1 MADLKDIINLIEK
14 REKADKQSKPLEEWI
29 STKEGKTVVDSLPIE
44 ERSFLKDIFN
54 KYQGS
59 NLSKVLGAVK
69 KLSPDEIRIGI
80 SKDFNKGGM
89 PKMQEQMDLFEQ
101 GGLKDEGGMKDP
113 VSGNK
118 VPVGSTR
125 KEVRDDIPAMVSE
138 GEFIFPAD
146 VTRYIGLDKL
156 MQLRQDAKR
165 GLVKMEQ
172 MGQMGGSP
180 IEEKNELP
188 FTSADIVILSESGD
202 LQEFDEGGMPRNLKT
217 LDRNSSFYSS
227 PEYINWVNSGGMGTT
242 DMYTSKDGNVF
253 TSGTVGRMYDNWL
266 AGQSMGN
273 KTDSVSKRITFKD
286 VMGENQIFFKEYRNA
301 TGESITISF
310 IGNVPLQ
317 PIPEGYTY
325 YDPNNPDDHPSS
337 NVSDTAST
345 ENPLV
350 ELSPEGDGAY
360 NDVGEWTGQGSAAQM
375 ARDKVDTASMTNTE
389 FANHVTK
396 VNGKGR
402 NMISA
407 VLGLIN
413 PVMGLVSHTATAYND
428 RALQKEMESR
438 LAKTDLS
445 VEDRAAITA
454 ALDVTKARLDG
465 KLTSTILGIVDE
477 LASTFN
483 LTPQQVEEVKQ
494 ELVNQ
499 NDSITTTINKTDPA
513 TKTIAEVV
521 NEVTAKYSQQKAD
534 KLGSQQMTTDQ
545 RFTDEDR
552 MRSSQTG
559 GLPPAQTIGN
569 LEGQYSTSPSNV
581 PRDMRTIGSP
591 EIRDRLP
598 DSYQTA
604 LPNINYLAT
613 PNYKTQKGKEDYE
626 KYQAAR
632 LANEQM
638 VTDQMY
644 MPPAVSQAETLGYPI
659 SKIDTDKLDDQTVY
673 ELGTNIANQMANMQ
687 MTTGYPGKDMSAA
700 TKAQFGEQVTD
711 FPGFPEQPITDDY
724 GNAITAN
731 YGGGPY
737 GYYSQTPQGIQDPS
751 GLRAFDTVTG
761 IDDSKFS
768 APIGVETGIQDPS
781 KAPAVTSPVAAGQ
794 GFDIGVEAP
803 KTALGID
810 RPTIRSYSNV
820 PKLKDTT
827 IAAPFSYH
835 EQNIKD
841 IFPGYTLFP
850 TSVSTPSE
858 LQEPVGDPAAARAA
872 TNQKMVDAYKDYNP
886 YGTTVAPT
894 QTIGNLEGQY
904 STSPSNVPTAQ
915 QLSNQ
920 QMITNQ
926 MMGLTPTPSAGKYAY
941 AKDYDYKFDP
951 LKAAEEAKKQT
962 EKLTPSM
969 DYDPNAYTGSGL
981 NDTIAK
987 GGKIAGKTSV
997 EGVVENPNKPG
1008 YVSRVSI
1015 PTSGDDINVT
1025 VFKDSTGNLYAKNY
1039 MGTTY
1044 SVVPDKKSPS
1054 GYTADLTSEYKGPGD
1069 AQKQGIVDFLGSKF
1083 KDITS
1088 PFTKKPT
1095 TKTPIDVSE
1104 KSTSTPTYSEASP
1117 GIGGCRGYTG
1127 DFGAPDKD
1135 PTGYGGTGGYG
1146 MFNQGGL
1153 AAKKP
1158 KKKTTRKYKK
1168 GGLATSKK

>member
-1 MADLKDIINLIEK
+1 MADKKSTRVTPESVGLKPRETDPLKMLSEFSSTDDSDVILESLNKTDLGKIEDLAKKFNESPLSLIKKISSGELKLEK
-14 REKADKQSKPLEEWI
+14 EI
-29 STKEGKTVVDSLPIE
+29 S
-44 ERSFLKDIFN
+44 FN
-54 KYQGS
+54 
-59 NLSKVLGAVK
+59 
-69 KLSPDEIRIGI
+69 E
-80 SKDFNKGGM
+80 
-89 PKMQEQMDLFEQ
+89 
-101 GGLKDEGGMKDP
+101 GGLKDEGGMVDQI
-113 VSGNK
+113 SGNK
-118 VPVGSTR
+118 VPSGSTR

-165 GLVKMEQ
+165 GLAKMDQ

-180 IEEKNELP
+180 VEENLP
-188 FTSADIVILSESGD
+188 FTPADIVVLSESGE
-202 LQEFDEGGMPRNLKT
+202 LQEFDKGGMPQTIKQ
-217 LDRNSSFYSS
+217 LDPNSPFYSS
-227 PEYINWVNSGGMGTT
+227 PQYIDFINSGGIGTQ
-242 DMYTSKDGNVF
+242 DIYVASDGNVF
-253 TSGTVGRMYDNWL
+253 MSGTVGRMYDNYL
-266 AGQSMGN
+266 GSQNTG
-273 KTDSVSKRITFKD
+273 SVSKRISFKD
-286 VMGENQIFFKEYRNA
+286 VMGENQIFFKEYKNA

-310 IGNVPLQ
+310 IGDVPLQ

-337 NVSDTAST
+337 NVSDTAPT

-360 NDVGEWTGQGSAAQM
+360 NDAGEWTGQGSAAQM

-402 NMISA
+402 NIISA
-407 VLGLIN
+407 VLGLVN
-413 PVMGLVSHTATAYND
+413 PVMGLVTHTATAYND

-445 VEDRAAITA
+445 DEDRAAITA
-454 ALDVTKARLDG
+454 ALDVTKTRLGG

-499 NDSITTTINKTDPA
+499 NDSITTTINNTDPA

-552 MRSSQTG
+552 MRSSQIG

-581 PRDMRTIGSP
+581 PRGMRTIGSP

-598 DSYQTA
+598 DSYQTT
-604 LPNINYLAT
+604 LPDINYLAT

-626 KYQAAR
+626 KYQAAK

-673 ELGTNIANQMANMQ
+673 EPGTNIANQMANMQ

-751 GLRAFDTVTG
+751 GLRAFDNVTG

-810 RPTIRSYSNV
+810 RPTIRSYSNL
-820 PKLKDTT
+820 PELKDTT
-827 IAAPFSYH
+827 IAAPFSYY
-835 EQNIKD
+835 EQNFKNQ
-841 IFPGYTLFP
+841 FPNSQLIDTTAF
-850 TSVSTPSE
+850 TPAE

-941 AKDYDYKFDP
+941 AKDRDYKFDP

-962 EKLTPSM
+962 EKFTPSM

-1039 MGTTY
+1039 MGTMY

-1054 GYTADLTSEYKGPGD
+1054 GYKADLTSEYKGPGD

-1083 KDITS
+1083 KNITS
-1088 PFTKKPT
+1088 PFTQKPDPKKETP
-1095 TKTPIDVSE
+1095 KTIAPNPDPSQDFD
-1104 KSTSTPTYSEASP
+1104 YSDFASAAEAS
-1117 GIGGCRGYTG
+1117 
-1127 DFGAPDKD
+1127 
-1135 PTGYGGTGGYG
+1135 GTGEAAAPGSMGDYAGDYGY
-1146 MFNQGGL
+1146 FNQGGL

>member
-29 STKEGKTVVDSLPIE
+29 STEEGKTVVDSLPVE

-54 KYQGS
+54 TYQGS

-165 GLVKMEQ
+165 GLAKMEQ

-180 IEEKNELP
+180 IEEKDELP
-188 FTSADIVILSESGD
+188 FTSNDIVILSESGD

-217 LDRNSSFYSS
+217 LDRNSNFYSS

-286 VMGENQIFFKEYRNA
+286 VMGENQIFFKEYRDA
-301 TGESITISF
+301 TGNSITISF
-310 IGNVPLQ
+310 IGNAPLQ

-337 NVSDTAST
+337 NISDATPPT
-345 ENPLV
+345 ENFLV
-350 ELSPEGDGAY
+350 ELSPDGDGAY
-360 NDVGEWTGQGSAAQM
+360 NDAGEWIGQGSAAQM

-402 NMISA
+402 NIISA
-407 VLGLIN
+407 VLGLVN
-413 PVMGLVSHTATAYND
+413 PVMGLVTHTATAYND

-445 VEDRAAITA
+445 AEDRAAITA
-454 ALDVTKARLDG
+454 ALEVTKTRLGG

-483 LTPQQVEEVKQ
+483 LTPQEVEEVKK
-494 ELVNQ
+494 ELAQQNETVN
-499 NDSITTTINKTDPA
+499 TTINNVDPA
-513 TKTIAEVV
+513 VKSIAEVV
-521 NEVTAKYSQQKAD
+521 NEVTAKYREEKDIARKQS
-534 KLGSQQMTTDQ
+534 G
-545 RFTDEDR
+545 
-552 MRSSQTG
+552 QTG
-559 GLPPAQTIGN
+559 GLPVVPQTLTGRELTNITETPTTVTPQLN
-569 LEGQYSTSPSNV
+569 EADRRRQLAE
-581 PRDMRTIGSP
+581 
-591 EIRDRLP
+591 RLP
-598 DSYQTA
+598 IQGPVLAGQSLDAKPIDVAASINQKSLPTA
-604 LPNINYLAT
+604 VFNPVTGQLES
-613 PNYKTQKGKEDYE
+613 KTAFDPVAPPTFDQLVSDKT
-626 KYQAAR
+626 AASR
-632 LANEQM
+632 PI
-638 VTDQMY
+638 DRID
-644 MPPAVSQAETLGYPI
+644 PTLGMPMDASMVDLSSI
-659 SKIDTDKLDDQTVY
+659 KNIDPTLGVPLDPTGGMGFIPDD
-673 ELGTNIANQMANMQ
+673 
-687 MTTGYPGKDMSAA
+687 TTPSL
-700 TKAQFGEQVTD
+700 
-711 FPGFPEQPITDDY
+711 TDDY
-724 GNAITAN
+724 GNTFTRSAEDRAAIQNQLDMYNLGYGPQQEYGMTGF
-731 YGGGPY
+731 GGGYQPVSEPSIAPAAGA
-737 GYYSQTPQGIQDPS
+737 GYDI
-751 GLRAFDTVTG
+751 GLTAPVARFDTMTG
-761 IDDSKFS
+761 IDDARFS
-768 APIGVETGIQDPS
+768 TPVGPETSIQDPS
-781 KAPAVTSPVAAGQ
+781 KAPAP
-794 GFDIGVEAP
+794 
-803 KTALGID
+803 
-810 RPTIRSYSNV
+810 
-820 PKLKDTT
+820 
-827 IAAPFSYH
+827 IA
-835 EQNIKD
+835 K
-841 IFPGYTLFP
+841 
-850 TSVSTPSE
+850 
-858 LQEPVGDPAAARAA
+858 
-872 TNQKMVDAYKDYNP
+872 DAYSAYNP
-886 YGTTVAPT
+886 YGTTATTTTRQYADSFIDAPRT
-894 QTIGNLEGQY
+894 DSIVSSANQAEYNRLADASALFNREKAFGDMDTPTTNLGLGTTPPAFELSGRRP
-904 STSPSNVPTAQ
+904 SPTPTLGTPGVGKPAEV
-915 QLSNQ
+915 NPYV
-920 QMITNQ
+920 MP
-926 MMGLTPTPSAGKYAY
+926 LTPTPSAGKYAY
-941 AKDYDYKFDP
+941 AKDRDYKFDP
-951 LKAAEEAKKQT
+951 LKTAKKATEEALKF
-962 EKLTPSM
+962 TPSM

-1039 MGTTY
+1039 MGTMY

-1054 GYTADLTSEYKGPGD
+1054 GYKADLTSEYKGPGD
-1069 AQKQGIVDFLGSKF
+1069 AQKPGIVDTVTSKF
-1083 KDITS
+1083 KNITS
-1088 PFTKKPT
+1088 PFRKKPDSKKST
-1095 TKTPIDVSE
+1095 TKTPINVSE

-1117 GIGGCRGYTG
+1117 AIGGFTGYTG